1 MCGQEDVLQPSGP
14 TSAVRLMVSARW
26 MEPDP
31 DLLPELGEHVI
42 SEDGVLLAAHAEE
55 EILQAWRNGDVAKVQ
70 NVTTPKVVKVR
81 TLDAPWDL
89 LDLLHHAL
97 GRRVANMTSTPV
109 PSGVHVLGDAPV
121 RLEEGAKVDPK
132 GLDAEAGGLD
142 RSKRGS
148 APGRCWLACACWSGK
163 HHSRAGCRS
172 GFRHWPDL
180 PCCWGDQ
187 QFDLAGLVQPC
198 P

>member
-1 MCGQEDVLQPSGP
+1 M
-14 TSAVRLMVSARW
+14 
-26 MEPDP
+26 
-31 DLLPELGEHVI
+31 
-42 SEDGVLLAAHAEE
+42 VLLAAHAEE

-121 RLEEGAKVDPK
+121 RLEKGAKVDP
-132 GLDAEAGGLD
+132 GVVLDAEAGGIWIEANA
-142 RSKRGS
+142 SGS
-148 APGRCWLACACWSGK
+148 APGRCWLGPYMLVREASFE
-163 HHSRAGCRS
+163 SRLSFGV
-172 GFRHWPDL
+172 PT
-180 PCCWGDQ
+180 
-187 QFDLAGLVQPC
+187 LARPAVLLGRP
-198 P
+198 